1 MADATLALGEDFP
14 EIRAGVRKICEGFPG
29 AYWRGLDEKQDYPD
43 AFVKALT
50 EAGYLAALIP
60 ENYGG
65 AGLPLRAARVILE
78 EIHASGCNAAA
89 CHAQLYIMGTLLRH
103 GSEAQKQAILPKL
116 AAGELRLQAFGVTE
130 PSTGTDTTQLK
141 TRAER
146 RHDNHTGDHYVVTGQ
161 KVWTSRALQS
171 DLMLLLARTTP
182 ADKAQRRSDGLSV
195 FIVDIR
201 ASLGHRLEIKKLPAM
216 INHNTTELF
225 FDGLKV
231 AAENRIGEEGKGF
244 RYILDGMNAER
255 ILIASEALGD
265 ARWFIRTATEYAKS
279 RIVFERPIGQNQG
292 IQFPIARAFAET
304 EAADLMVRKAA
315 ALFDSGAS
323 CGAEAN
329 MAKLLAAD
337 ASWHAGE
344 ACLQTHGGFGLARE
358 YDVERKWGEKRRVQ
372 IAPVST

>member
-1 MADATLALGEDFP
+1 MAETALALGEDYP
-14 EIRAGVRKICEGFPG
+14 EIRAGVRKICAGFPG
-29 AYWRGLDEKQDYPD
+29 AYWRGLDERQEYPD

-60 ENYGG
+60 ESYGG
-65 AGLPLRAARVILE
+65 AGLPLRAANAILE
-78 EIHASGCNAAA
+78 EIHATGCNAAA

-116 AAGELRLQAFGVTE
+116 ASGELRLQAFGVTE

-146 RHDNHTGDHYVVTGQ
+146 HHDNVGGDHYVIHGQ

-182 ADKAQRRSDGLSV
+182 ADKVQRRGDGLSV

-201 ASLGHRLEIKKLPAM
+201 ASIGNGLEIKKLPAM

-231 AAENRIGEEGKGF
+231 PVENRIGEEGKGF

-279 RIVFERPIGQNQG
+279 RIVFERPI
-292 IQFPIARAFAET
+292 
-304 EAADLMVRKAA
+304 
-315 ALFDSGAS
+315 
-323 CGAEAN
+323 
-329 MAKLLAAD
+329 
-337 ASWHAGE
+337 
-344 ACLQTHGGFGLARE
+344 
-358 YDVERKWGEKRRVQ
+358 
-372 IAPVST
+372 

>member
-1 MADATLALGEDFP
+1 
-14 EIRAGVRKICEGFPG
+14 
-29 AYWRGLDEKQDYPD
+29 
-43 AFVKALT
+43 
-50 EAGYLAALIP
+50 
-60 ENYGG
+60 
-65 AGLPLRAARVILE
+65 
-78 EIHASGCNAAA
+78 
-89 CHAQLYIMGTLLRH
+89 MGTLLRH

-130 PSTGTDTTQLK
+130 PSTGTDTTRLK

-146 RHDNHTGDHYVVTGQ
+146 RHDNNDGDHYVIHGQ

-171 DLMLLLARTTP
+171 DLMLLLARTKP
-182 ADKAQRRSDGLSV
+182 AEKVQRRGDGLSV

-201 ASLGHRLEIKKLPAM
+201 ASLGNGLEIKKLPAM

-231 AAENRIGEEGKGF
+231 PADNRIGEDGKGF

-265 ARWFIRTATEYAKS
+265 ARWFIRTASEYAKS

-292 IQFPIARAFAET
+292 VQFPIARAFAET

-315 ALFDSGAS
+315 ALFDSGTA

-358 YDVERKWGEKRRVQ
+358 YDVERKWRETRLFS
-372 IAPVST
+372 IAPVSTNLILAYVAEHVLGLPRSY